1 MDRRL
6 RYRLA
11 TVGRSVGH
19 SAVPVCCSRR
29 ILFDKAIRHSRH
41 GPSSEILHAS
51 RGVPRPH
58 LISCSSLSIM
68 PRPRSITG
76 LAVRWNDAETIR
88 LFVSFR
94 AVAFRTACRPRI
106 RSPQGTLST
115 EMRMVLADP
124 AQAETIG
131 ELGFT
136 AAPKRAGPAPNI
148 PGIPRAITAR
158 RDIGRIRKTP
168 TSFAFPEL
176 RPDRPCRM

>member
-106 RSPQGTLST
+106 RSPQGDS
-115 EMRMVLADP
+115 VHGDADGP
-124 AQAETIG
+124 RRPSPSRNNRRV
-131 ELGFT
+131 GFHRSSE
-136 AAPKRAGPAPNI
+136 ARGPCSKH
-148 PGIPRAITAR
+148 PRNTAR
-158 RDIGRIRKTP
+158 HNGPSRHRP
-168 TSFAFPEL
+168 HPENAHVL
-176 RPDRPCRM
+176 RVP